1 MKEGKE
7 VVEGIREKSV
17 DRPLRVVVD
26 EVFPDGSVRIL
37 LTETKRVRKEPV
49 VTDSADWGEEEERYL
64 SREELGRL
72 LTKKQLEEIR
82 EGQVFRIKSK
92 RSKDYH
98 EDARKHMKERTK
110 ALLEREGFHDK
121 AKEGK

>member
-7 VVEGIREKSV
+7 VVEGIRDSSV
-17 DRPLRVVVD
+17 DRPQRVVVD

-37 LTETKRVRKEPV
+37 LAETRRVKEEPV
-49 VTDSADWGEEEERYL
+49 VTKSADWGDEEEHYL
-64 SREELGRL
+64 SREELSRL

-82 EGQVFRIKSK
+82 EGQVFRIKAK

-98 EDARKHMKERTK
+98 EDARRHMKERTK
-110 ALLEREGFHDK
+110 DLLEREGFHGK